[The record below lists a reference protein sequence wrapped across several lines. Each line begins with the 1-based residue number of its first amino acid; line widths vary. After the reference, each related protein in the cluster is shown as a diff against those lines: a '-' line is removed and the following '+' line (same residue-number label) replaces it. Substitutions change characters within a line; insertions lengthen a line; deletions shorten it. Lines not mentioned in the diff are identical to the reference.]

1 MGDDPLEYLA
11 YLRDTGQ
18 TQLAQEYEQYLRETG
33 QIKAGPA
40 TPANSPGMQRDRRIV
55 APASSTRVGREPSN
69 GHETLSVKEAV
80 LPLITGLGATA
91 SQAIP
96 GMEAVQAGVRSVV
109 RRQPYSEALSD
120 MRGATDQ
127 IPAGVKLAVQT
138 PAMLAMGYGPWNP
151 LKAGAALGGA
161 SQALD
166 ADPMS
171 LSERA
176 GRTVAGATVG
186 GAAGYAAGDVAAPL
200 ARAWVPG
207 RQSPGKLVQ
216 GMKETMRRKSG
227 ANYGRADAEA
237 VGATASAQATVRRIL
252 GRPDIKPFAEMVRS
266 RRQFATASDAQVLG
280 EVYRQMSRQQRG
292 LTQRITRDGFDAKLA
307 LDAENIGLAKDELL
321 NAADAAMPSF
331 RPAVEAHREMASEI
345 GAVGT
350 GVDAAKRIMGA
361 APSGPRLSTQSAEAY
376 AERLRRMTRQQREA
390 AVRGVLGHLRTRTGF
405 QPNAVS
411 LGGLLTTI
419 KRPTQAAAFL
429 RDAGDE
435 GQVLSDYL
443 VKVGLAGG
451 ITGGR

>member
-1 MGDDPLEYLA
+1 MGDDALLYLE

-18 TQLAQEYEQYLRETG
+18 VAEAQEYEQYLRETG
-33 QIKAGPA
+33 LLKSGPA
-40 TPANSPGMQRDRRIV
+40 TPDNSPGQQPNRRLL

-69 GHETLSVKEAV
+69 GHETLSPKEAI
-80 LPLITGLGATA
+80 LPLLTGIGASA

-96 GMEAVQAGVRSVV
+96 GVEALQAGARSVV
-109 RRQPYSEALSD
+109 RGQPYTEALSD
-120 MRGATDQ
+120 IRGATDQ
-127 IPAGVKLAVQT
+127 VPTGVKLAVQT
-138 PAMLAMGYGPWNP
+138 PAMLAMGYGPLSP
-151 LKAGAALGGA
+151 LKAGAAIGGA

-166 ADPMS
+166 ADPAS
-171 LSERA
+171 IAERA
-176 GRTVAGATVG
+176 GRTVAGAAAG
-186 GAAGYAAGDVAAPL
+186 GAAGYIAGDIAAPL
-200 ARAWVPG
+200 ARAWAPG
-207 RQSPGKLVQ
+207 RPSPGNLVQ
-216 GMKETMRRKSG
+216 KMKEKMRTVSG

-237 VGATASAQATVRRIL
+237 IGATAPAQAAVRRIL
-252 GRPDIKPFAEMVRS
+252 ERPDIKPFAEMVRS
-266 RRQFATASDAQVLG
+266 RRQYATASDAQVLG

-292 LTQRITRDGFDAKLA
+292 LTQRITRDGYDAKLA

-331 RPAVEAHREMASEI
+331 RGAVEAHRGMASEI

-361 APSGPRLSTQSAEAY
+361 APSGPRLATQSAEAY

-411 LGGLLTTI
+411 LGGLLTTV

-435 GQVLSDYL
+435 GQVFSDYL

-451 ITGGR
+451 ATGGR